1 MSPRLLRFSRS
12 TSCCHPAPITTT
24 PRRLAHRRPRPF
36 CVPDRGARPY
46 VSDPFPILPCPRAPA
61 SAGRRIRLRTRLP
74 RPSMISSSPLGL
86 ILACQPSERVGR
98 THNSQ
103 QLIKDPVSFRIPF
116 RGRNIKQSRLDW
128 KSAKRTNGR
137 ATHEGEAHSSLAQ
150 TPAGV

>member
-1 MSPRLLRFSRS
+1 MEVESKLGRRKIQQASVSRS
-12 TSCCHPAPITTT
+12 MSVVAWSQFMILVGL
-24 PRRLAHRRPRPF
+24 RLM
-36 CVPDRGARPY
+36 Y
-46 VSDPFPILPCPRAPA
+46 ILMCK
-61 SAGRRIRLRTRLP
+61 S
-74 RPSMISSSPLGL
+74 GL
-86 ILACQPSERVGR
+86 ILQQQRAVIQLQLWSCRFSDVKARRKKRHSETELIITFVGL
-98 THNSQ
+98 SQ